1 MAPVMTPAFGEELL
15 EAYTD
20 LELAHYITCSPK
32 CVSSSRVFYL
42 SSNLIAKHYEPSDVE
57 GALKATEVASQRG
70 IRCPSVRKISKKHEN
85 VYVSMNRVEGT
96 TLDVIWK
103 ELGWFMTVKLGLQ
116 LRRCVKIDRSITSPT
131 AGSLVTGECRSF
143 WRDDRYGL
151 PANSGPAEIAHFCQ
165 VLGEL
170 YLHAS
175 SNAYLA

>member
-1 MAPVMTPAFGEELL
+1 MTPAFGEELL

-70 IRCPSVRKISKKHEN
+70 IRCPSVRKISKNHEN

-116 LRRCVKIDRSITSPT
+116 LRRCLS
-131 AGSLVTGECRSF
+131 GETIATVF
-143 WRDDRYGL
+143 L
-151 PANSGPAEIAHFCQ
+151 PIPEIAHFCQ